1 MSSEQQEPNFN
12 QVEESNFEIANGDVL
27 ENIAIG
33 SVLRGEPFS
42 AEING
47 KEVALGYL
55 DARLYNLNDV
65 VFNDAKKDFQS
76 NKSHTIPVYIKD
88 ENYSFHDSV
97 RGFMLKI
104 DPESLQGVVSE
115 AHLFDAEGKII
126 NDNVIKLDSKKEK
139 AA

>member
-1 MSSEQQEPNFN
+1 MNPEQQKPIEQP
-12 QVEESNFEIANGDVL
+12 EESNFEVANGDVL

-47 KEVALGYL
+47 KEVTLGYL

-88 ENYSFHDSV
+88 ENYSLHDSV

-104 DPESLQGVVSE
+104 DPESLQGIVSE
-115 AHLFDAEGKII
+115 THLFDAEGKII
-126 NDNVIKLDSKKEK
+126 NDNVIKLDSNKEK